1 MEKPNYVED
10 VYIDST
16 TTLWGGKNGEVNM
29 ETDNGTIL
37 TFNAYNLM
45 RDIPNITRI
54 CFDEVMYEKE
64 QMQEAYKKLAEF
76 IVK

>member
-1 MEKPNYVED
+1 MEKPNYIEE

-64 QMQEAYKKLAEF
+64 HIQEAYKKLAEF